1 MFHKYTTFSYL
12 RNLNK
17 VLYFNDAII
26 EYTDVMKKKI
36 ALLLISTLLASTF
49 LLTSCGSKSEM
60 SVEDEV
66 YERLQEAIP
75 PIDETTGNISS
86 AGSAVTG
93 DSGSNTGADQNTAVP
108 SVGPAQNTAS
118 DDDGDKTSSPT
129 ATARGGSSAKTTE
142 AAKNVN
148 PFLGDT
154 STSTVFNIKFSI
166 ETDSGVAGITFG
178 STDGTKGEYY
188 LFAFDCT
195 RDIPMLYTSRRN
207 EDAVYDEE
215 YTNLDFMYPEMVMF
229 TGVEHIVEIK
239 VSGNIATTYLDS
251 YKVCDTTLK
260 SAKACG
266 QIGTW
271 VMDGNY
277 HEYIDNLFVAEGYE
291 GDGEWIYSDD
301 FARTSNL
308 FYPDL
313 KPRSGR
319 LYASTGYYTAPH
331 KEK

>member
-1 MFHKYTTFSYL
+1 
-12 RNLNK
+12 
-17 VLYFNDAII
+17 
-26 EYTDVMKKKI
+26 MKKAYIHTNKRI
-36 ALLLISTLLASTF
+36 SRICTTLSVLLLSCMTV
-49 LLTSCGSKSEM
+49 TSCGSAEPK

-75 PIDETTGNISS
+75 PIDEERTGNTDTAAGTPASPQTAVSS
-86 AGSAVTG
+86 G
-93 DSGSNTGADQNTAVP
+93 DSQPAGADTEA
-108 SVGPAQNTAS
+108 G
-118 DDDGDKTSSPT
+118 GDENKPSSPT
-129 ATARGGSSAKTTE
+129 ATPRSTTTGKAAE
-142 AAKNVN
+142 TAKNIN

-154 STSTVFNIKFSI
+154 STATVFNIKFSI

-178 STDGTKGEYY
+178 SDDGTDGEYY

-195 RDIPMLYTSRRN
+195 RDIPMLYTSRRIK
-207 EDAVYDEE
+207 DAVYDEE

-229 TGVEHIVEIK
+229 TSVEHIVEIK
-239 VSGNIATTYLDS
+239 VNGNIATTYLDS
-251 YKVCDTTLK
+251 YKICDTSLK
-260 SAKACG
+260 SAKSCG
-266 QIGTW
+266 QFGTW

-277 HEYIDNLFVAEGYE
+277 HEYIDNLFVAEGIE

-319 LYASTGYYTAPH
+319 LYATTGYYTAPH
-331 KEK
+331 KDK